1 MNAFHFGDPNLFVK
15 GIAEVK
21 ITDAKGNIIGY
32 DTVASEGSVT
42 SSVNLGEITGAVG
55 NPLLITIPD
64 TTRLSGTLTSQ
75 AFSLRQR
82 AMISGGTVKNN
93 GVVEVV
99 ESGVAPVSGKLT
111 IPHLAD
117 YPPARAYT
125 QDSDDTYGLCY
136 VRPAGATDYTGE
148 NVGIDL
154 TTGVVQGN
162 YTGASYDIFY
172 FTSVAS
178 AKVLDLPSN
187 FTPQVAGLTYKYN
200 VYAKQGE
207 AVTNGSLAGYL
218 YLVVKYAQFTGDA
231 GISASQTANATTAY
245 DWQALANVDNIPDA
259 TDFRDCANSSA
270 PYAYYVYVPCGKVT
284 DQVEGLFVVGGG
296 VTAKVGAKVQ
306 IPVKYLLRDG
316 TVAQPVYSSLT
327 YASAAAGTAKVDNN
341 GVVEGVAAGN
351 TTVTITVPDVTP
363 AVKAT
368 CTVTVTA

>member
-1 MNAFHFGDPNLFVK
+1 MDKFHFGDPNLFVK

-21 ITDAKGNIIGY
+21 ITDAQGNIIGY

-42 SSVNLGEITGAVG
+42 SSVNLGEITGGIG

-82 AMISGGTVKNN
+82 AMISGGTIQNN

-99 ESGVAPVSGKLT
+99 EQGVVPVGGKLT
-111 IPHLAD
+111 IPNLAE

-125 QDSDDTYGLCY
+125 QNADDTYGLCY
-136 VRPAGATDYTGE
+136 VRLTGATEYTGE

-154 TTGVVQGN
+154 TTGEVQGN

-172 FTSVAS
+172 FTTVAT

-200 VYAKQGE
+200 VYSKQGE
-207 AVTNGSLAGYL
+207 AVTNGSLSGYL
-218 YLVVKYAQFTGDA
+218 YLVVRYAQFTGDA
-231 GISASQTANATTAY
+231 GISASQTANATTSY
-245 DWQALANVDNIPDA
+245 DWQALANIDNVPA
-259 TDFRDCANSSA
+259 ASDFRNCGNSSA
-270 PYAYYVYVPCGKVT
+270 PYAYYVYVPCGQVT

-296 VTAKVGAKVQ
+296 VTVAKGAKVQ
-306 IPVKYLLRDG
+306 LPVKYLLKDG
-316 TVAQPVYSSLT
+316 TVAQPVYSSLN
-327 YASAAAGTAKVDNN
+327 YVSAAAATAKVDAT
-341 GVVEGVAAGN
+341 GVIEGVAQGG

-363 AVKAT
+363 AISAI
-368 CTVTVTA
+368 CNVTVTA